1 LWCAANFGVDG
12 GVKMDQCIFVFL
24 DDDRAYLE
32 MISSYIQSTSYRT
45 KIQLKTFTQMSALNS
60 FMLTSSKYHLLAIKS
75 EMLAEMPISS
85 VQGTCVVLLGENNV
99 NTMEHESI
107 FISKYQPLNQLLDR
121 LLAIYADINTQNLL
135 VPHKTQIISVYSAVG
150 GCGKTTVA
158 ANLAKLLSFFDNKV
172 FYLNLE
178 ITASASMFPARENQ
192 HFAQLLYY
200 IQVNAE
206 RLTEKLALLKHY
218 DPLTKVHY
226 LEPLTNFADMDEMSG
241 EAVETLLKTITQQ
254 GDYDYIIIDLDHSLH
269 DRITRALSLSQQII
283 WLVLDEM
290 NHVHKTVYVMK
301 ELKTRFINHSAV
313 WLEKIHFVLNK
324 YTGKIS
330 NNLAVKD
337 INLSGYLPYIPQWK
351 SVNAVDQLMSEN
363 AFHGHLLHW
372 FFNAREKSKE

>member
-12 GVKMDQCIFVFL
+12 GVELEPIIFVFL

-32 MISSYIQSTSYRT
+32 MISTYIQSTSYRER
-45 KIQLKTFTQMSALNS
+45 IQLKTFTQMSALNS
-60 FMLTSSKYHLLAIKS
+60 YLHTSSKYHLLAIKS
-75 EMLAEMPISS
+75 EMLAELPISS
-85 VQGTCVVLLGENNV
+85 VEGTCVVLLGENSL
-99 NTMEHESI
+99 NTMEYESI
-107 FISKYQPLNQLLDR
+107 SLSKYQPLNQLLDR
-121 LLAIYADINTQNLL
+121 LLAIYADNFTQAMI

-178 ITASASMFPARENQ
+178 VTASVSMFPARENQ
-192 HFAQLLYY
+192 HYAQLLYY
-200 IQVNAE
+200 IHVNAE
-206 RLTEKLALLKHY
+206 RLAEKLDLLKHY

-241 EAVETLLKTITQQ
+241 EAVETLLKTISQQ
-254 GDYDYIIIDLDHSLH
+254 GEYDFIIIDLDHSLH
-269 DRITRALSLSQQII
+269 ERITRALSLSQQII

-290 NHVHKTVYVMK
+290 NHVHKTANVIK
-301 ELKTRFINHSAV
+301 ELKTKFVNHSTL

-330 NNLAVKD
+330 NNLVAKD
-337 INLSGYLPYIPQWK
+337 IDLSGYLPYIPEWK

-363 AFHGHLLHW
+363 AFHGHLMHW
-372 FFNAREKSKE
+372 FFNAREKRKE

>member
-1 LWCAANFGVDG
+1 LWFAADFRVDG
-12 GVKMDQCIFVFL
+12 GVEVDQFIFVFL

-45 KIQLKTFTQMSALNS
+45 RIQIKTFTQMSALNT
-60 FMLTSSKYHLLAIKS
+60 FLLTSNQYHLLAIKS
-75 EMLAEMPISS
+75 EMLAEQPISFAP
-85 VQGTCVVLLGENNV
+85 GTCVVLLGENHLK
-99 NTMEHESI
+99 TMEHEAI
-107 FISKYQPLNQLLDR
+107 ILSKYQPLNQLLDR
-121 LLAIYADINTQNLL
+121 MLVIYADNYSQTLIA
-135 VPHKTQIISVYSAVG
+135 PRKTQIISVYSAVG

-178 ITASASMFPARENQ
+178 ITASASMFPARDNQ
-192 HFAQLLYY
+192 HYAQLLYY

-206 RLTEKLALLKHY
+206 QLNEKLEVLKHY

-226 LEPLTNFADMDEMSG
+226 LEPLTNYADMDEMSG
-241 EAVETLLKTITQQ
+241 EAVETLLKTITGQ

-290 NHVHKTVYVMK
+290 NHIHKTANLMK
-301 ELKTRFINHSAV
+301 ELKAKFVNQSTL
-313 WLEKIHFVLNK
+313 WTDKIHFVLNK

-330 NNLAVKD
+330 NNVAVKG
-337 INLSGYLPYIPQWK
+337 IHLSGYLPYMPQWK
-351 SVNAVDQLMSEN
+351 SVNAVYQLMSEN

-372 FFNAREKSKE
+372 FFNARKQSPE